1 MCVCLCRVYLCVY
14 VVCVCLCV
22 KSYVCICGV
31 CVWEGDVFFLLPRD
45 EEGPERKDEPEF
57 VFVLPPGRS
66 SPSIAIAGRR
76 GCS

>member
-1 MCVCLCRVYLCVY
+1 M
-14 VVCVCLCV
+14 
-22 KSYVCICGV
+22 
-31 CVWEGDVFFLLPRD
+31 FFLLPRD

-66 SPSIAIAGRR
+66 SPSVAIAGRR